1 MQQDSEIGRDVLDVG
16 GVGAVVG
23 QQVGGFG
30 GIGAQIV
37 ELPLGPRRRD
47 ERGHGHPR
55 RAFLDV
61 PGQIQQRP
69 RRVILDVAVVLGAD
83 RANRIE

>member
-47 ERGHGHPR
+47 ERATATPDGLSSMSQGR
-55 RAFLDV
+55 SSSGRDA
-61 PGQIQQRP
+61 
-69 RRVILDVAVVLGAD
+69 
-83 RANRIE
+83 